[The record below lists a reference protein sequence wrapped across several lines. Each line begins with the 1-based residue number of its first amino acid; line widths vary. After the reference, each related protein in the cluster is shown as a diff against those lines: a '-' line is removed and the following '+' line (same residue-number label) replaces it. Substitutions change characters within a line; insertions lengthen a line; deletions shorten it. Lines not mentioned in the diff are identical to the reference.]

1 MNRLWAAGSMN
12 RLWAAGAMKR
22 LWMAGPVL
30 HLWRAGPG
38 YRLWTA
44 QRPACPEG
52 LPSRFGGPG
61 NPKGA
66 GSGAPGGRGFRPP
79 GRRLAAV
86 LLVGAGVLALAGCDP
101 GPRDRQAGGPASTS
115 TSSSDGG
122 RACEPTRGEA
132 TSGQAERLAAADAPS
147 TGRLGPGGEVERT
160 AETVAAGRG
169 GERLVVEGTVY
180 RADCRTPLAGASVA
194 VWQTNAAGEYGPGQG
209 TSGERCCYLAA
220 ALRTDQRGRYRIET
234 VKPGHYKGEAEP
246 PPAHIHFEVQ
256 HPDATGLLTEL
267 LFEGDPRLQPGA
279 LGEVVAPTP
288 VPGSNPSQL
297 RARFDIVLRP

>member
-1 MNRLWAAGSMN
+1 MAASSMN
-12 RLWAAGAMKR
+12 RLWTARPMNR
-22 LWMAGPVL
+22 RWPAGPVNR
-30 HLWRAGPG
+30 LWPARPL
-38 YRLWTA
+38 RLWTA
-44 QRPACPEG
+44 PRPTCPEG

-61 NPKGA
+61 NRGGA
-66 GSGAPGGRGFRPP
+66 GSGAP

-101 GPRDRQAGGPASTS
+101 GPRERQAGGPASTS
-115 TSSSDGG
+115 SLATSGG
-122 RACEPTRGEA
+122 TCEPTKGEA
-132 TSGQAERLAAADAPS
+132 TSGRAERLAAADAPA

-220 ALRTDQRGRYRIET
+220 ALRTDQRGRYRFET

-288 VPGSNPSQL
+288 VPGSNPPQL

>member
-1 MNRLWAAGSMN
+1 MS
-12 RLWAAGAMKR
+12 
-22 LWMAGPVL
+22 
-30 HLWRAGPG
+30 
-38 YRLWTA
+38 RLWTT
-44 QRPACPEG
+44 PLPSCPEG

-61 NPKGA
+61 NRGGT
-66 GSGAPGGRGFRPP
+66 GSGAP

-86 LLVGAGVLALAGCDP
+86 LLAWVGVLGLAGCDP
-101 GPRDRQAGGPASTS
+101 GPRDRDAGSPTS
-115 TSSSDGG
+115 TSVSAGG
-122 RACEPTRGEA
+122 LACAPTRGEPA
-132 TSGQAERLAAADAPS
+132 GQGGDRVAAADAPS
-147 TGRLGPGGEVERT
+147 TARLGPGGDVERT
-160 AETVAAGRG
+160 AETVAAGRD
-169 GERLVVEGTVY
+169 GERLLVEGTVY

-209 TSGERCCYLAA
+209 TGTERCCYLAA
-220 ALRTDQRGRYRIET
+220 ALRTDQRGRYRFET

-267 LFEGDPRLQPGA
+267 LFEGDPWLQPGA

-288 VPGSNPSQL
+288 VPGSAPPEL